1 MKQNIEDYFKV
12 DPATRRQ
19 MHIDKLRESGWLQGA
34 EKIFNS
40 STMEENNFKA
50 QQMNKIQPET
60 IIALVKNVGRDI
72 STEEAI
78 RLLEAMETMVEIA
91 GTAPVITKQ
100 VLDPVDNERVMNARR
115 NETDDTLLRM
125 QLLQLHYVV
134 QDLIAGWIVS

>member
-1 MKQNIEDYFKV
+1 MIKKQQISSAAMDFEISHYGASISLSFSAGAKWALEQ
-12 DPATRRQ
+12 PA
-19 MHIDKLRESGWLQGA
+19 
-34 EKIFNS
+34 
-40 STMEENNFKA
+40 MEENNFKA

-100 VLDPVDNERVMNARR
+100 VLDHVENERVMNARR